1 MPLDLKMKE
10 NSKNY
15 ISQKCSRCISS
26 NTVSVIKSIKMQ
38 CLDRGYKGALEVLIQ
53 VESHFSVFVLLVQQY
68 EHDTGK
74 ILRPNE
80 QLWLL

>member
-1 MPLDLKMKE
+1 
-10 NSKNY
+10 
-15 ISQKCSRCISS
+15 
-26 NTVSVIKSIKMQ
+26 MQ